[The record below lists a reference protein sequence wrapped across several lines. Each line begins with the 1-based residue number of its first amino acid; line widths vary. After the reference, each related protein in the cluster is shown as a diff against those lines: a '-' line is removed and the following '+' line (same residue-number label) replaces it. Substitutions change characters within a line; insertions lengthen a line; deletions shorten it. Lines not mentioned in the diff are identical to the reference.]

1 MYARVRELLTPE
13 ERLQYLQ
20 IPPNLGEWELGTY
33 FTFTQ
38 HDLEIIQQRRRDYN
52 RLGFAVQ
59 LCVLRYLG
67 WTLSDVKEVPIQ
79 VLRYIAKQINADVE
93 SFASY
98 GEREATKYEHLEEI
112 RKEYGFQ
119 TFTLSEYRSLCK
131 HLFNHAM
138 ANGNPLHLIQLAL
151 EELRR
156 RKIILPSMATIERA
170 VWETRKRTEEK
181 IFRLLSSS
189 LTEIQIAKLDR
200 ILTTMPESSK
210 TYLAWLREIPGTSS
224 PDSFL
229 KVIEKLEYIRD
240 LQLQVDT
247 RGIHPNRLR
256 QLSKIGSRYE
266 PHSFRRFD
274 DPKKYAILVAYL
286 LELIQDLTD
295 LAFEIHDR
303 QIMILLSKGRKAQEE
318 LQKQNGKS
326 INEKVVH
333 FADLG
338 AALIKARS
346 EGVDPFVALEAV
358 MPWDQLIES
367 VEEAKRLARPDYDY
381 LDLLE
386 KKFYA
391 LRKYTPTLLK
401 SLEFHSTKSAE
412 PLMKAVDIIRD
423 MNETGKRKV
432 PEGAPLNFVSN
443 RWQKHVYDDDGT
455 INRHYYEMAVLTE
468 LRNYVR
474 SGDVSIVGSRQ
485 HKDFEEYLVPKED
498 WNGIDPNATKL
509 AVSLSAKNYL
519 EERTESLLQRLHW
532 VSEHIDELD
541 GVNLENGK
549 LHIERLEKDVPDES
563 RNFSLSLYELLPRI
577 KLTDLLME
585 VANWTNFHE
594 QFIHASSNRTP
605 NEEETTIIMATIM
618 AMGTNIGLTKMAEA
632 TPSISYR
639 QMANAAQWRLYED
652 AMNKAQAVLV
662 NFHHMLALPSYWGDG
677 TTSSSDGM
685 RVQIGVSALHADS
698 NPHYGTGK
706 GATIYRFVSDQFSTF
721 YTKVINTNARDA
733 VHVIDGLLHH
743 ETDLTIEEHYTDTA
757 GYTDQVF
764 GLTHLLGFRFA
775 PRLRDLADSKLY
787 TIGKPADFP
796 KLEKLLRGQ
805 INTKIIQENYDDVL
819 RLAHSIREGT
829 VSASL
834 IMGKIGSY
842 ARQNSLATALR
853 EMGRIEKTIFILDYL
868 SSEALRRRIHRG
880 LNKGEAMNALARAIF
895 FGKHGELRERALQDQ
910 LQRASA
916 LNIIINA
923 ISVWN
928 TVYLQQAS
936 EHRKKQGK
944 LQEDLLKHISPL
956 GWEHINF
963 LGEYKFN
970 LRQNTSLNSLRPL
983 KEQGIE

>member
-13 ERLQYLQ
+13 ERLHYLQ
-20 IPPNLGEWELGTY
+20 IPPDLGEWELGTY

-67 WTLSDVKEVPIQ
+67 WTLSDTKEVPVQI
-79 VLRYIAKQINADVE
+79 LRHIAKQINADVE

-98 GEREATKYEHLEEI
+98 GDREATKYEHLDEI
-112 RKEYGFQ
+112 RKEYGYQ

-131 HLFNHAM
+131 HLFSHAM

-151 EELRR
+151 EDLRK

-181 IFRLLSSS
+181 IFKLLSSS
-189 LTEIQIAKLDR
+189 LTELQIAKLDR
-200 ILTTMPESSK
+200 VLTTMPESSK

-229 KVIEKLEYIRD
+229 KVIEKLEYLRD

-247 RGIHPNRLR
+247 KGIHPNRLR

-266 PHSFRRFD
+266 PHSFRRFN

-346 EGVDPFVALEAV
+346 EGIDPFVALDAV
-358 MPWDQLIES
+358 MPWDQVVAS
-367 VEEAKRLARPDYDY
+367 VEEAKRLARPVDYDY

-401 SLEFHSTKSAE
+401 SLEFRSTKSAE

-485 HKDFEEYLVPKED
+485 HKDFEEYLVPKAD

-509 AVSLSAKNYL
+509 AVSLSAKEYL
-519 EERTESLLQRLHW
+519 EERIEALLQRLNW
-532 VSEHIDELD
+532 VSDHIDELD

-594 QFIHASSNRTP
+594 QFIHASSNRAP
-605 NEEETTIIMATIM
+605 NEEETTILMATLM

-639 QMANAAQWRLYED
+639 QMANTAQWRLYED

-662 NFHHMLALPSYWGDG
+662 NFHHKLALPSYWGNG

-685 RVQIGVSALHADS
+685 RVQIGVSSLHADA

-743 ETDLTIEEHYTDTA
+743 ETDLSIEEHYTDTA

-787 TIGKPADFP
+787 AIGKPSIFP

-868 SSEALRRRIHRG
+868 SSEALRRKIHRG

-928 TVYLQQAS
+928 TVYLQQAT

-944 LQEDLLKHISPL
+944 LQEELLNHISPL
-956 GWEHINF
+956 GWGAHQF
-963 LGEYKFN
+963 S
-970 LRQNTSLNSLRPL
+970 R
-983 KEQGIE
+983 